1 MDFVISFACQT
12 RTTANKIGTNFWETI
27 SQEHGID
34 ENGAYIGDD
43 PVQLERIN
51 VYYNEGNRGKYVPR
65 AVLVDLEPGVMN
77 SIRSSKLAHLF
88 HPDNFIYGN
97 SGAGNSWA
105 KGFYTEG
112 AELIEP
118 IMDVVRKESENADS
132 LQGFQLAHSLGGG
145 TGSGLGSLLLSKIR
159 EEYPD
164 RMLSTYSVFPA
175 PRLSD
180 TVVEPYNETLTVH
193 QLVEHCDATF
203 CFDNEALYSICQNTL
218 KIKVPGYQDLNKLIA
233 TVMSGVSTS
242 LRFPGQLNAD
252 LRKLCV
258 NMIPFPRLH
267 FFMVGVAPLVALA
280 SSKYSGQSVRD
291 LTQQMFDPRNMM
303 TEFNAQEGR
312 YLTAATIFRGKNIST
327 NEVEIAML
335 SVQQK
340 NSSWFVEWIPN
351 SVKTSLCN
359 VPPVGTEKSATF
371 IGNST
376 AIQSLFKRANQNFT
390 PMFRRKAYL
399 HWYTEEGMDE
409 MEFTE
414 AESNMQDLVAEY
426 QQYQEAGVE
435 DDVEGGDLEMDADY
449 AMEDQNQHQ
458 YDIN

>member
-1 MDFVISFACQT
+1 MIYLLYV
-12 RTTANKIGTNFWETI
+12 K
-27 SQEHGID
+27 
-34 ENGAYIGDD
+34 YIVLLPCTD
-43 PVQLERIN
+43 LLFL
-51 VYYNEGNRGKYVPR
+51 R

-258 NMIPFPRLH
+258 NM
-267 FFMVGVAPLVALA
+267 
-280 SSKYSGQSVRD
+280 SK
-291 LTQQMFDPRNMM
+291 
-303 TEFNAQEGR
+303 
-312 YLTAATIFRGKNIST
+312 
-327 NEVEIAML
+327 
-335 SVQQK
+335 
-340 NSSWFVEWIPN
+340 
-351 SVKTSLCN
+351 
-359 VPPVGTEKSATF
+359 
-371 IGNST
+371 
-376 AIQSLFKRANQNFT
+376 
-390 PMFRRKAYL
+390 
-399 HWYTEEGMDE
+399 
-409 MEFTE
+409 
-414 AESNMQDLVAEY
+414 
-426 QQYQEAGVE
+426 
-435 DDVEGGDLEMDADY
+435 
-449 AMEDQNQHQ
+449 
-458 YDIN
+458 

>member
-1 MDFVISFACQT
+1 MREIIHLQVGQCGNQ
-12 RTTANKIGTNFWETI
+12 IGSKFWETI

-34 ENGAYIGDD
+34 ENGVHVGNNPEELA
-43 PVQLERIN
+43 RID
-51 VYYNEGNRGKYVPR
+51 VYYNEGQSGNYVPR
-65 AVLVDLEPGVMN
+65 AVLVDLEPQTMN
-77 SIRSSKLAHLF
+77 AIRSSKLGHLF
-88 HPDNFIYGN
+88 HPDSFINAN

-118 IMDVVRKESENADS
+118 ILDVVRKQAESADC
-132 LQGFQLAHSLGGG
+132 LQGFQLVHSLGGG

-164 RMLSTYSVFPA
+164 RMLSTYSVFPSA
-175 PRLSD
+175 KLSD

-193 QLVEHCDATF
+193 QLVENCDATF

-218 KIKVPGYQDLNKLIA
+218 KIKTPSYNDLNKLIA

-258 NMIPFPRLH
+258 NMVPFPRLH

-291 LTQQMFDPRNMM
+291 LTAQMFDKRNMM
-303 TEFNAQEGR
+303 ILCDSLDGR
-312 YLTAATIFRGKNIST
+312 YLTAATIFRGSNISSK
-327 NEVEIAML
+327 EVETTMQQ
-335 SVQQK
+335 VQQK

-351 SVKTSLCN
+351 GVKTSLCD
-359 VPPVGTEKSATF
+359 VPPVGTDQSATF

-376 AIQSLFKRANQNFT
+376 AIQSLFKRANQKFT

-399 HWYTEEGMDE
+399 HWYTDEGMDE

-414 AESNMQDLVAEY
+414 AESNMQDLIAEY
-426 QQYQEAGVE
+426 QQYQEASVE
-435 DDVEGGDLEMDADY
+435 DVAEGDLEMDGDY
-449 AMEDQNQHQ
+449 EMEEEQMHDQME
-458 YDIN
+458 

>member
-1 MDFVISFACQT
+1 
-12 RTTANKIGTNFWETI
+12 
-27 SQEHGID
+27 
-34 ENGAYIGDD
+34 
-43 PVQLERIN
+43 
-51 VYYNEGNRGKYVPR
+51 
-65 AVLVDLEPGVMN
+65 
-77 SIRSSKLAHLF
+77 
-88 HPDNFIYGN
+88 
-97 SGAGNSWA
+97 
-105 KGFYTEG
+105 
-112 AELIEP
+112 
-118 IMDVVRKESENADS
+118 
-132 LQGFQLAHSLGGG
+132 
-145 TGSGLGSLLLSKIR
+145 
-159 EEYPD
+159 
-164 RMLSTYSVFPA
+164 
-175 PRLSD
+175 
-180 TVVEPYNETLTVH
+180 
-193 QLVEHCDATF
+193 
-203 CFDNEALYSICQNTL
+203 
-218 KIKVPGYQDLNKLIA
+218 
-233 TVMSGVSTS
+233 
-242 LRFPGQLNAD
+242 
-252 LRKLCV
+252 
-258 NMIPFPRLH
+258 MIFEVPFPRLH

-414 AESNMQDLVAEY
+414 GMRHFLLVCTRVKFY
-426 QQYQEAGVE
+426 IYRC
-435 DDVEGGDLEMDADY
+435 
-449 AMEDQNQHQ
+449 
-458 YDIN
+458 